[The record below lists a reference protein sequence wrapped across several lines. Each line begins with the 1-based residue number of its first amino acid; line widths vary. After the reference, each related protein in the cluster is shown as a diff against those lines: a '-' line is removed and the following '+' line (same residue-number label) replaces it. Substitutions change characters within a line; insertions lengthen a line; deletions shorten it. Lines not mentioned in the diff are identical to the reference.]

1 MFELIEQMLVQ
12 LVQALPYFFGLYLLF
27 DFTGSILFNKR

>member
-12 LVQALPYFFGLYLLF
+12 LVQALPYFLGFYLLF
-27 DFTGSILFNKR
+27 DFTGSILFGKK